1 MQYKDYKI
9 YLKRKYG
16 NDILYASINSEE
28 KLMKIS
34 NHLIKDMNCKLVNAF
49 IEKEYLTETT
59 IYYLEEPKG
68 E

>member
-16 NDILYASINSEE
+16 NDILYTSVNSED

-49 IEKEYLTETT
+49 IEKEHLTEIT